1 MDTFSP
7 EKRSEIMKR
16 VKSTNTSIEIKI
28 RRELWR
34 NGLRGWRVHPKDVP
48 GKPDI
53 IFRKKKV
60 AVFIDGCF
68 WHGCP
73 VCNRSPKSGN
83 VYWENKI
90 SRNMARDIKYNELL
104 NGDGWSVIRLWE
116 HEVTKDL
123 TGCISKIL
131 AAIQSEKRS

>member
-28 RRELWR
+28 RKELWR
-34 NGLRGWRVHPKDVP
+34 NGLRGWRVHPKNVP

-53 IFRKKKV
+53 IFRRKKV
-60 AVFIDGCF
+60 VVFIDGCF

-73 VCNRSPKSGN
+73 VCDRSPKSGN
-83 VYWENKI
+83 AYWENKI
-90 SRNMARDIKYNELL
+90 SRNMARDRKYNELL
-104 NGDGWSVIRLWE
+104 INDGWSVIRLWE

-123 TGCISKIL
+123 TGCVSKIL
-131 AAIQSEKRS
+131 AAI

>member
-16 VKSTNTSIEIKI
+16 VKSTDTSIEIKL
-28 RRELWR
+28 RKELWR
-34 NGLRGWRVHPKDVP
+34 NGVRGWRTHSKNVP

-60 AVFIDGCF
+60 AIFIDGCF

-73 VCNRSPKSGN
+73 VCDRSPKSGN
-83 VYWENKI
+83 AYWENKI
-90 SRNMARDIKYNELL
+90 SRNMARDRKYNELL
-104 NGDGWSVIRLWE
+104 INNGWLVIRLWE

-131 AAIQSEKRS
+131 AAI

>member
-16 VKSTNTSIEIKI
+16 VKSTNTSVEIKI
-28 RRELWR
+28 RKELWR
-34 NGLRGWRVHPKDVP
+34 NGLRGWRVHPKNVP

-53 IFRKKKV
+53 IFRRKKV

-73 VCNRSPKSGN
+73 VCDRSPKSGN
-83 VYWENKI
+83 AYWENKI
-90 SRNMARDIKYNELL
+90 SRNMARDRKYNELL
-104 NGDGWSVIRLWE
+104 INDGWSVIRLWE

-123 TGCISKIL
+123 TGCVSKIL
-131 AAIQSEKRS
+131 VAI

>member
-28 RRELWR
+28 RKELWR
-34 NGLRGWRVHPKDVP
+34 NGLRGWRVHPKNVP

-53 IFRKKKV
+53 IFRRKKV

-73 VCNRSPKSGN
+73 VCDRSPKSGN
-83 VYWENKI
+83 AYWENKI
-90 SRNMARDIKYNELL
+90 SRNMARDRKYNELL
-104 NGDGWSVIRLWE
+104 INDGWSVIRLWE
-116 HEVTKDL
+116 HEVIKDL
-123 TGCISKIL
+123 TGCTSKIL
-131 AAIQSEKRS
+131 ATI